1 VQQLR
6 ARVASLLAESQAL
19 EARLAALRGG
29 AAPLISA
36 ADVAGVEASFGKMME
51 AWSRRR
57 RMFLNIWDAVS
68 ENMEGRQSDLFEEI
82 GVETDEAVGEVLSTY
97 QKLLTK
103 NKRPR
108 T

>member
-1 VQQLR
+1 MSWVSSS
-6 ARVASLLAESQAL
+6 ASTPQPEMKC
-19 EARLAALRGG
+19 E
-29 AAPLISA
+29 
-36 ADVAGVEASFGKMME
+36 
-51 AWSRRR
+51 RRR
-57 RMFLNIWDAVS
+57 RMYLNIWDAVS

-108 T
+108 I